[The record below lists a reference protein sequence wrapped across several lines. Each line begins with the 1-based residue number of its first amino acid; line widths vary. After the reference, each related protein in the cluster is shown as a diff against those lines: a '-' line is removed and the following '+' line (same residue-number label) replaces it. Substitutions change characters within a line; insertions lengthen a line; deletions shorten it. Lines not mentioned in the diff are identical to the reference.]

1 MDTPTRVRRFSRN
14 TQGRDLIVGDIHGH
28 FSRLLAHL
36 ATIGFDPDE
45 GDRLFSVGDLV
56 DRGPESES
64 VLQWLAAPGFHA
76 VQGNHED
83 MAIRWPNGHMDAA
96 NYMQNGGTWNVTKTR
111 DGSLQSADALATL
124 PIAIELETEAGLVG
138 IVHADCP
145 CDSWQEFTAQLLAP
159 DIRPSH
165 LKDIISRAQWDR
177 ARLELAGLS
186 GPVQGVR
193 AVVVGHT
200 PLDEPTWSDNVLHI
214 DTAGWHPRGHG
225 FTVIDAATL
234 EPARPPQQAAA
245 E

>member
-14 TQGRDLIVGDIHGH
+14 TQGRDFIVGDIHGH
-28 FSRLLAHL
+28 FSKLLAHL

-56 DRGPESES
+56 DRGPECES
-64 VLQWLAAPGFHA
+64 VLQWLSQPWFHA

-83 MAIRWPNGHMDAA
+83 MAIRWPNGNMDAGL
-96 NYMQNGGTWNVTKTR
+96 YMRNGGTWNVTKTR
-111 DGSLQSADALATL
+111 DESLQYADALAAL
-124 PIAIELETEAGLVG
+124 PIAIELETAHGLVG

-145 CDSWQEFTAQLLAP
+145 FDSWQEFTAQLLAP
-159 DIRPSH
+159 DICPGH

-177 ARLELAGLS
+177 ARLELAGLR

-214 DTAGWHPRGHG
+214 DTAGWHPSGAG
-225 FTVIDAATL
+225 FTVIEAATL
-234 EPARPPQQAAA
+234 APARSPQQADV

>member
-64 VLQWLAAPGFHA
+64 VLQWLAQPWFFP

-83 MAIRWPNGHMDAA
+83 MAIRWPNGHMDPG
-96 NYMQNGGTWNVTKTR
+96 NYMQNGGAWNVTKTR
-111 DGSLQSADALATL
+111 DESLQYADAMATL

-145 CDSWQEFTAQLLAP
+145 CNSWQEFTDQLEAP
-159 DIRPSH
+159 DIGRSR
-165 LKDIISRAQWDR
+165 LKDIITRAQWDR
-177 ARLELAGLS
+177 DRLQVAGMF
-186 GPVQGVR
+186 GPVEGVR

-200 PLDEPTWSDNVLHI
+200 PLRQPTWSDNVLHI
-214 DTAGWHPRGHG
+214 DTAGWHPSGDG

-234 EPARPPQQAAA
+234 EPVTPSARQAA